1 VPGNETN
8 SMPSTV
14 RTQADKAPPI
24 GEESGSE
31 TRNMCPRSKFQV
43 LGDTN
48 Q

>member
-1 VPGNETN
+1 MPGNETN

-31 TRNMCPRSKFQV
+31 TRKMCPRSKFQV